1 MAKRLKRGFKFQI
14 LETFMQLVETKNF
27 LKCSGDLQ
35 IHTAMHI
42 FMLSTEIHFYVS
54 EIVRNEHAAE

>member
-1 MAKRLKRGFKFQI
+1 
-14 LETFMQLVETKNF
+14 MQLVETKNF